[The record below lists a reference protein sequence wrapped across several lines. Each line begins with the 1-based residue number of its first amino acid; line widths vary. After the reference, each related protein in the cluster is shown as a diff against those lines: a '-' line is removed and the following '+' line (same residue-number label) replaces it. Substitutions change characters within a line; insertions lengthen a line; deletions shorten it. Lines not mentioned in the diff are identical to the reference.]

1 MDQQLKIK
9 KIKDII
15 LSEINACLEL
25 KDIELIDQI
34 PLQKNVFD
42 VGLDSMA
49 FAIIVSELE
58 SKLNYDPFVLEET
71 PVYPET
77 FSQFLDIYLKYSHKL
92 DK

>member
-1 MDQQLKIK
+1 MDQQLKTT
-9 KIKDII
+9 KIKDAI

-25 KDIELIDQI
+25 KDMEMIDEL
-34 PLQKNVFD
+34 PLQKNVFE
-42 VGLDSMA
+42 VGLDSMD

-58 SKLNYDPFVLEET
+58 SKLNYDPFVLEEK